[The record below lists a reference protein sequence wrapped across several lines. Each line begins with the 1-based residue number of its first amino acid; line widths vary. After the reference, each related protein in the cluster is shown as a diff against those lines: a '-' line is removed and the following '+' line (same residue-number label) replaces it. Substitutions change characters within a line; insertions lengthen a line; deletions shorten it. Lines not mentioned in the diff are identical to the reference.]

1 MSEIVEG
8 LEISRF
14 LEIERKDLQKALHR
28 VLENGDIGTYK
39 NLIQAYER
47 VLGLIRSIEKEDK
60 WETLYSKYNT
70 EGISM
75 VSIWKQKDDNVKDIK
90 QFRLYDNE
98 LLSLV
103 INLINQ
109 IQMSNFKDENGHELK
124 NNVSYSDLLSYLI
137 KDSAK
142 NFNKVQISESGVTI
156 NTEDIK
162 QI

>member
-8 LEISRF
+8 LETSKF

-47 VLGLIRSIEKEDK
+47 VLGLIRSIEKEYK

-75 VSIWKQKDDNVKDIK
+75 ISIWKQKDDNVKDIK
-90 QFRLYDNE
+90 QFRLYDDE

-109 IQMSNFKDENGHELK
+109 IQMSDFKDKNGHELK
-124 NNVSYSDLLSYLI
+124 NNVFYSNLLSYLV
-137 KDSAK
+137 KDSTK
-142 NFNKVQISESGVTI
+142 NFNTVQFAESGITI
-156 NTEDIK
+156 DKNVENN
-162 QI
+162 